1 MNHQLQ
7 QVVAQTVTHFTS
19 VNMLPIN
26 ASNIPQNSG
35 IQSYSLDSRPALIL
49 SHGWKI
55 QFGFQYFF
63 KADPLLITNRY

>member
-7 QVVAQTVTHFTS
+7 QLVAQTVTHFTS

-26 ASNIPQNSG
+26 ASNIPQNPG

-49 SHGWKI
+49 SHGWI
-55 QFGFQYFF
+55 IRLEFQYFF
-63 KADPLLITNRY
+63 ESGSAIDN